1 MKTDDIYEDIVED
14 VETRFDTS
22 NYEIDRPMPI
32 RKNKKVVGLMRDE
45 LSRQIMKK
53 SVRLRAKKYGYL
65 KGNND
70 KGKRNH

>member
-1 MKTDDIYEDIVED
+1 
-14 VETRFDTS
+14 
-22 NYEIDRPMPI
+22 
-32 RKNKKVVGLMRDE
+32 MRDE

-70 KGKRNH
+70 EGKRNH